1 MSNQYTITFYDE
13 TTDLNIIP
21 YIGYCMFDV
30 MNLSFMNIKR
40 QAVDDGDLLECC
52 KRQTHMGHKNEN
64 TNLFKFTKKQ
74 CKQKQRMHRLN

>member
-1 MSNQYTITFYDE
+1 MHLYVDQYTITFYDK
-13 TTDLNIIP
+13 TTDINIIP

-52 KRQTHMGHKNEN
+52 KR
-64 TNLFKFTKKQ
+64 
-74 CKQKQRMHRLN
+74 